1 MAFEHLSAMAADRKP
16 PRLFGTNGVRGVV
29 GSKEM
34 DCQFAIRLGLAIGTY
49 MRGTVMICTDART
62 SKDMLKAACASGL
75 MASGCHVLDCGVVP
89 TPTLQYAVKT
99 YKEKAAG
106 GVVITASHNPP
117 EFNGIKCIHSDGTE
131 MSREQEEAIEALY
144 HSSSFSRA
152 DWTRIGRMVPYTT
165 AIDRYIGGIMS
176 KVDVMSIRRANLRV
190 ALDCGNG
197 AGALVT
203 PKLLERLGVR
213 YVTLNAD
220 PNGAF
225 PGHDSEPTPENTEDL
240 TKLVRSGGFDMGM
253 VHDGDA
259 DRTIFVDENG
269 RYLYGDRS
277 LAIVAK
283 YVCSQR
289 AGRTVVTT
297 VGSSMAVED
306 AVKMEGG
313 NVIYTMVGSPVV
325 ARVMMKEGGAFGG
338 EENGGLIFPEF
349 QYCRDGAFAVAKM
362 LEIVSHAGRLSKVND
377 AIPQYSQFKT
387 KVGCPEGKKASV
399 MTGILRAAK
408 SGRVDT
414 TDGAKVFYEDG
425 WVLIRPSGTEPIV
438 RIFTESRTPE
448 RAKELA
454 ETSKK
459 LVEKLIKG

>member
-1 MAFEHLSAMAADRKP
+1 MAAEKKP

-34 DCQFAIRLGLAIGTY
+34 DSQFAIRLGLAIGTY
-49 MRGTVMICTDART
+49 MRGTVMIGTDART
-62 SKDMLKAACASGL
+62 SNDMLRSACASGL
-75 MASGCHVLDCGVVP
+75 MASGCQVFDCGVVP

-131 MSREQEEAIEALY
+131 MSREQEEAIEAIY
-144 HSSSFSRA
+144 HAGSFARA
-152 DWTRIGRMVPYTT
+152 DWTRIGRTVPLTT
-165 AIDRYIGGIMS
+165 AIERYIGGIMP
-176 KVDVMSIRRANLRV
+176 KVDVMAIRRANLRI

-203 PKLLERLGVR
+203 PKLLERLGVK

-240 TKLVRSGGFDMGM
+240 TKLVKSGGFDFGV

-259 DRTIFVDENG
+259 DRSIFVDENG

-289 AGRTVVTT
+289 QGRTVVTT

-306 AVKMEGG
+306 AVKSEGG
-313 NVIYTMVGSPVV
+313 RVIYTMVGSPVV
-325 ARVMMKEGGAFGG
+325 ARVMVREGGAFGG

-349 QYCRDGAFAVAKM
+349 QYCRDGAFAVAKI
-362 LEIVSHAGRLSKVND
+362 LEIASNLGRLSKVND

-387 KVGCPEGKKASV
+387 KVGCPESKKIQV
-399 MTGILRAAK
+399 MNGILRSAK
-408 SGRVDT
+408 SDRIDT
-414 TDGAKVFYEDG
+414 TDGVKVYYDDG
-425 WVLIRPSGTEPIV
+425 WVLVRPSGTEPIV
-438 RIFTESRTPE
+438 RIFTESRAPE
-448 RAKELA
+448 RAKDLA
-454 ETSKK
+454 DSSKR
-459 LVEKLIKG
+459 LVEKLVKG